1 MASAVAVQ
9 AARATTR
16 FYHPELDALRLL
28 AFLLVFVWHMA
39 PFTGFPRALT
49 WMGAFGL
56 PIFFLL
62 SAYLIISLLLRER
75 EVTGTVK
82 LRYFTLRRI
91 LRIWPLYFLALGAA
105 YLLGRIVPLYFVS
118 AHGILAFVFLLG
130 NVWMAPLPEIAS
142 PLFVLWSISVE
153 EQFYLVAPSV
163 VKFAGIRTLRIVCW
177 LAIFTAYGV
186 LAFFRFRSASPSH
199 SIWMNS
205 FVQFQFFGAGG
216 LLAIHLR
223 NRRLRI
229 RLWMRAIMAAIGF
242 LAFYIAAGRFGL
254 PMHASSPRTAFL
266 LGYASVLTGGVLIF
280 VSFLDMMQSPI
291 PVITYLG
298 KISYGLYVF
307 HPWALALMFHPSEA
321 PSRHGHLVMGDAAAL
336 LLTIGLAILSY
347 EFFEKRVLL
356 FKRHF
361 EVVHSRP
368 L

>member
-1 MASAVAVQ
+1 MASAVAAQ
-9 AARATTR
+9 SARATTR

-28 AFLLVFVWHMA
+28 AFLLVFLRHM
-39 PFTGFPRALT
+39 PGFSGFPPALT

-62 SAYLIISLLLRER
+62 SAYLIVSLLLRER
-75 EVTGTVK
+75 EMTGTVK
-82 LRYFTLRRI
+82 LRLFTLRRI

-105 YLLGRIVPLYFVS
+105 YLLGRIVPFYFVS
-118 AHGILAFVFLLG
+118 AHGVLAFFVLLG
-130 NVWMAPLPEIAS
+130 NVWIARFPEIAS
-142 PLFVLWSISVE
+142 PLFVLWSISIE

-163 VKFAGIRTLRIVCW
+163 VKFAGVRTLRVVCW
-177 LAIFTAYGV
+177 LAIFAAYGA
-186 LAFFRFRSASPSH
+186 LAFFKFQSASPSH
-199 SIWMNS
+199 SVWTNS

-223 NRRLRI
+223 DRKLKMPP
-229 RLWMRAIMAAIGF
+229 WMRVAIAAMGF
-242 LAFYIAAGRFGL
+242 GAFYIAAMRCDIL
-254 PMHASSPRTAFL
+254 VYSSPSRSAFL
-266 LGYASVLTGGVLIF
+266 LGYVSVLVGCVLIF
-280 VSFLDMMQSPI
+280 VSFLDMMQRPI

-307 HPWALALMFHPSEA
+307 HPWALALMFHPSAA
-321 PSRHGHLVMGDAAAL
+321 PLRHGHLVVGDAVAL

-356 FKRHF
+356 FKKHF

-368 L
+368 V